1 MPTFPPPAAFA
12 DLIRLA
18 KLEDLGPA
26 SDDPTSRICIPA
38 KAQATGTVVQ
48 KQTGVVSGLPIIA
61 EVCRA
66 YDQSLKVELLAT
78 DGEYSDARLK
88 PLARITGPY
97 RSLLSA
103 ERVLLN
109 FLQHLSGVATMAH
122 RFAREVQGTA
132 AVVIDTRKT
141 LPGYR
146 ALDKYAVVCGG
157 GGNHRTGLYDMVLAK
172 DNHLAAFA
180 AGTLR
185 QSVERVVAEAGE
197 LPVEIEV
204 DTFDQFRDVLSVP
217 GVDFIL
223 LDNMDNA
230 TMRRCVELRNAAPN
244 KPLLEASG
252 NVNLST
258 IRGIAETGVDRI
270 SIGAIT
276 HSAPALDIGLD
287 VVAE

>member
-26 SDDPTSRICIPA
+26 SDDATSRICIPA

-48 KQTGVVSGLPIIA
+48 KQAGVVAGLPIVVD
-61 EVCRA
+61 VCRA
-66 YDQSLKVELLAT
+66 YDDALKVELLAT
-78 DGEYSDARLK
+78 DGEYSDARPK
-88 PLARITGPY
+88 PLARIIGPY

-109 FLQHLSGVATMAH
+109 FLQHLSGVATMAN

-146 ALDKYAVVCGG
+146 ALDKYAVLCGA

-180 AGTLR
+180 AGTLA

-204 DTFDQFRDVLSVP
+204 DTVEQFRDVLAVP
-217 GVDFIL
+217 GVDYIL

-230 TMRRCVELRNAAPN
+230 TMRRCVELRDASPN

-252 NVNLST
+252 KVNLTT

-270 SIGAIT
+270 SVGAIT

-287 VVAE
+287 VVAQ